1 MNTSVRY
8 NNLSD
13 ADTGA
18 MQQSACWE
26 DRVAYYIYL
35 VGQGRIEE
43 SQRLLVESLS
53 GKRTGTKMLER
64 STSPSCGDKSS
75 R

>member
-1 MNTSVRY
+1 MNMSVRY

-18 MQQSACWE
+18 MQQSPCWE

-43 SQRLLVESLS
+43 SQKLLVESLA
-53 GKRTGTKMLER
+53 GTKLC
-64 STSPSCGDKSS
+64 TKIL
-75 R
+75 

>member
-1 MNTSVRY
+1 MNMSLRY

-13 ADTGA
+13 ANTGV

-26 DRVAYYIYL
+26 DRVGYYIYL

-43 SQRLLVESLS
+43 SQKLLVESL
-53 GKRTGTKMLER
+53 
-64 STSPSCGDKSS
+64 TSNKDKYKNAGAFDES
-75 R
+75 RLRR

>member
-13 ADTGA
+13 ADTGV
-18 MQQSACWE
+18 MQQFTCWE

-43 SQRLLVESLS
+43 SQKLLVESLT
-53 GKRTGTKMLER
+53 GKKPSTKMLER
-64 STSPSCGDKSS
+64 SASPGCGDKSS

>member
-8 NNLSD
+8 NNMSD
-13 ADTGA
+13 ANTGA

-26 DRVAYYIYL
+26 DRVGYYIYL

-43 SQRLLVESLS
+43 SQKLLVESLT
-53 GKRTGTKMLER
+53 GKKTSAKLLER
-64 STSPSCGDKSS
+64 STSPGCGDKSS
-75 R
+75 S